1 MNKSLIHT
9 AVVLSLFSLF
19 SCNSEDILGDGQC
32 GYLTVGISDEL
43 GDIVQIKSS
52 SDEIV
57 YKLDIYDSEDNL
69 QKSIP
74 DHTTVSAENPIE
86 LLMGKY
92 TVKAIHG
99 EEGTGFNNPAYGG
112 ENSVRIFA
120 EKPASVD
127 ILCKMKKVKFSVHF
141 PEEESFK
148 NQFDLYEVMV
158 KAGEDELTFSS
169 EVESADAETGTFR
182 DTAYFELPAD
192 KILTYTLTLKNS
204 DGAQYTATNKIE
216 NVAVAEHYHL
226 DFKLGEREEIAGA
239 LVLNVLL
246 DGEFKESFEHKV
258 LLNFDKLDMPS
269 YSHNQEFD
277 PVPSDGNLPVYPLGN
292 DITKKFTFS
301 APRGIKNMIIS
312 HLDANLLQEGL
323 PQVTDL
329 VGVTADELA
338 ILNSIGVKAAEVN
351 ENATEAEVDITD
363 FIKNLSISPE
373 NETYL
378 MTLTVID
385 MNDRYARCDFEFTI
399 VSDIQAE
406 TVSVITPWSSFA
418 TLKGRFFSRQAPA
431 GATFQYKKVSDTEW
445 TEIPSDE
452 MVVDLN
458 TLTYSYR
465 LKGLDLNTEYVFR
478 ATSDKDKADGKTAG
492 EITFKT
498 YATENTVY
506 NLSFD
511 DWVKVGKAW
520 YATNNSDDVNTG
532 LTWDSANEGTSDIL
546 GQSLVP
552 TTPEETIMI
561 SGKAAR
567 MESGELLGNF
577 AAGNIYTGDFGS
589 ATISPVGAKL
599 KWGIP
604 FDSRPL
610 ALRGWYRYEPVAI
623 NRTKG
628 QYSYLEGQ
636 TDFCQIQIF
645 LTNWS
650 SPFEISTGDNR
661 FVDTSTN
668 NPEIIAHGEIVS
680 QDNTTDNEG
689 NVNGYVQFTIPLKYR
704 NLNQPTYIVISGAAS
719 RYGDYFTGG
728 LGSTMYLDEL
738 ELIYDPDELTD
749 EEFELVMGGIR

>member
-1 MNKSLIHT
+1 MKKLLIYT
-9 AVVLSLFSLF
+9 VMVLSLFGMF
-19 SCNSEDILGDGQC
+19 SCNREDVLGDEQY

-43 GDIVQIKSS
+43 GNIVQMKSS
-52 SDEIV
+52 SEALV
-57 YKLDIYDSEDNL
+57 YQLDVYDSEGNL
-69 QKSIP
+69 KESVP
-74 DHTTVSAENPIE
+74 DHTTVSEANPIA

-92 TVKAIHG
+92 TVKATHG
-99 EEGTGFNNPAYGG
+99 EDGTGFNNPAYGG

-141 PEEESFK
+141 PEDQSFK
-148 NQFDLYEVMV
+148 DQFSLYEV
-158 KAGEDELTFSS
+158 KIKGGEDMLVFSS
-169 EVESADAETGTFR
+169 AAESADAETGTFR

-204 DGAQYTATNKIE
+204 DGAQYTASNKIE

-226 DFKLGEREEIAGA
+226 DFNLGEREDINGA

-246 DGEFKESFEHKV
+246 DGEYKTSFQHDI
-258 LLNFDKLDMPS
+258 LLNFDKLQMPS

-277 PVPSDGNLPVYPLGN
+277 PVPSDGSLPVYPLGN

-312 HLDANLLQEGL
+312 HLDANLLHEGL

-329 VGVTADELA
+329 VGVTAEELQ
-338 ILNSIGVKAAEVN
+338 ILNSIGVKVSEVAEG
-351 ENATEAEVDITD
+351 ATEAEVDITD
-363 FIKNLSISPE
+363 FVKNIAISPE
-373 NETYL
+373 NEPYL
-378 MTLTVID
+378 MTVTVID
-385 MNDRYARCDFEFTI
+385 VDNRYARCDFMFAI

-406 TVSVITPWSSFA
+406 TVSATPWSSFA

-445 TEIPSDE
+445 TEIPSDK

-465 LKGLDLNTEYVFR
+465 LKGLDVNTDYVFR

-492 EITFKT
+492 EVGFKT
-498 YATENTVY
+498 YATEGTVY
-506 NLSFD
+506 NLNFN

-520 YATNNSDDVNTG
+520 YATNDKNNNLV
-532 LTWDSANEGTSDIL
+532 WDSANEGTADIL

-552 TTPEETIMI
+552 TTPEEQIVI

-599 KWGIP
+599 NWGIP
-604 FDSRPL
+604 FNSRPL
-610 ALRGWYRYEPVAI
+610 ALRGWYRYEPAAI
-623 NRTKG
+623 NRTSSA
-628 QYSYLEGQ
+628 YSHLSGQ

-668 NPEIIAHGEIVS
+668 NPPIIAHGEIVS

-738 ELIYDPDELTD
+738 ELIYDPDELTP
-749 EEFELVMGGIR
+749 EEFELVMGGI